1 MTTTQAPTLFA
12 DAMPYSTPRLIIV
25 TTPRNLLNQGT
36 YDEHRR
42 DSCGWMCLKAN
53 CFSACTRESVHPGN
67 HFCGGG
73 HTY

>member
-1 MTTTQAPTLFA
+1 MPELLELPTCFIA
-12 DAMPYSTPRLIIV
+12 TPQYELRHDDDSE
-25 TTPRNLLNQGT
+25 PRSG
-36 YDEHRR
+36 
-42 DSCGWMCLKAN
+42 SCGWMCQVPR